1 MMRLSPRGKITYD
14 LLSLM
19 TLLLCCYGLG
29 FMLESLYQLPANP
42 LARWGMQAGIERFAA
57 HSFQLLLLTGLLNI
71 GCAPLLPIAR
81 LRWLFRG
88 WRALVAFTLLT
99 SPWLAE
105 NLADLALSLF
115 LVAALLMSRSSPQPS
130 IYARVCRLSLLLIAL
145 SAALIHIE
153 NATLADAFRLFRLHV
168 AYGIGGVGLM
178 LWLMRRFSRCDPA
191 WLEDGCRIVAGLVF
205 LAGSLISMAALRFPD
220 AFVIVAAPVTLLC
233 AIILA
238 SRNYRALSHRDEN
251 ASLAPHWLALATLLW
266 LSAFGFLG
274 ALSTHPDIFHALRAT
289 SLAWARDWLMGW
301 ALLALTL
308 AAVNLLASE
317 LRGDNRRVTGYLP
330 LWLIGFGVGLAGI
343 ASLCR
348 GVAELYLRDLAGLEA
363 AALREATLPLTLI
376 WMICLLAV
384 ALGILIF
391 ALGFLAR
398 RPRILVR
405 KRQTRPAE
413 NADAEQ
419 RV

>member
-1 MMRLSPRGKITYD
+1 
-14 LLSLM
+14 
-19 TLLLCCYGLG
+19 
-29 FMLESLYQLPANP
+29 
-42 LARWGMQAGIERFAA
+42 
-57 HSFQLLLLTGLLNI
+57 
-71 GCAPLLPIAR
+71 
-81 LRWLFRG
+81 
-88 WRALVAFTLLT
+88 
-99 SPWLAE
+99 
-105 NLADLALSLF
+105 
-115 LVAALLMSRSSPQPS
+115 MSRP
-130 IYARVCRLSLLLIAL
+130 R
-145 SAALIHIE
+145 
-153 NATLADAFRLFRLHV
+153 
-168 AYGIGGVGLM
+168 
-178 LWLMRRFSRCDPA
+178 SRC
-191 WLEDGCRIVAGLVF
+191 
-205 LAGSLISMAALRFPD
+205 
-220 AFVIVAAPVTLLC
+220 LC

-238 SRNYRALSHRDEN
+238 SRNYRALCHRDEN

-274 ALSTHPDIFHALRAT
+274 ALSTHPDILHALRAS

-301 ALLALTL
+301 ALLAITL

-384 ALGILIF
+384 ALGIMIF

-398 RPRILVR
+398 RPRMPVR
-405 KRQTRPAE
+405 KSQTRPADE
-413 NADAEQ
+413 RRAASLGSAQARTDPGHARMPQPLPFSQGRLHIVGHTPQLDAQFAIPPFQQ
-419 RV
+419 RPFRPAGMPE